1 GEATILDKRRIGAYG
16 GTFDPPHTGHLEV
29 ARAVF
34 RSFALDELLLIPAYR
49 PPHKRNSIISNSYHR
64 YAMTVLATI
73 EEAGLKVS
81 TLEIDAP
88 ERPFTFET
96 VERLKEIYGDRASLY
111 FVMGADSF
119 EEINTWRE
127 PARLLAA
134 TNLVVAARPGHEIST
149 SHVAGRFAPK
159 VVDLRGQTE
168 APSEDGCCHIYLT
181 DYVQKDVSSTEIRR
195 RVAEGEPV
203 DGLVP
208 EAVAD
213 YIKRYELYRR

>member
-1 GEATILDKRRIGAYG
+1 M
-16 GTFDPPHTGHLEV
+16 
-29 ARAVF
+29 
-34 RSFALDELLLIPAYR
+34 LLIPAYR

-73 EEAGLKVS
+73 KEAGFKVS
-81 TLEIDAP
+81 TVEIDAP
-88 ERPFTFET
+88 DRPFTFET
-96 VERLKEIYGDRASLY
+96 VERLKEIYGGQTGLY

-127 PARLLAA
+127 PARLFSE
-134 TNLVVAARPGHEIST
+134 TNLIVASRPGHEIRT
-149 SHVAGRFAPK
+149 SHLAQRLAPK
-159 VVDLRGQTE
+159 IVDLRGLRRRAQR
-168 APSEDGCCHIYLT
+168 EDTCCHIYLT

-195 RVAEGEPV
+195 RVRDGEPL